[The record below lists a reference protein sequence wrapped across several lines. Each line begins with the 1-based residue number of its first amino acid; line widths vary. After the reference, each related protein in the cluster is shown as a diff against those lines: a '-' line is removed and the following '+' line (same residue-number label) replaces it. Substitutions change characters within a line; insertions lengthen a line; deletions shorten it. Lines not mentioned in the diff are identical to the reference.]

1 MMERKSGRVK
11 ERKSDEAMEGKNDG
25 VTGRCSPS
33 LALSVALSLLL
44 SACSVPLYKV
54 APLPQNTPV
63 EAGQTAT
70 ANALEVTAT
79 ALTDD
84 DQAFARFDANLP
96 LAGLVVVDITLLNRA
111 AAPITDLKFEL
122 QDATGKRFPQLEAK
136 KALKQMM
143 KFEGVRLY
151 PIEGKRQTL
160 EQLQT
165 ITLPKKLRLAAQEEK
180 RGVLFFHAKQ
190 DAAGLKGLVL
200 TVKGSPQPI
209 RLALN

>member
-1 MMERKSGRVK
+1 
-11 ERKSDEAMEGKNDG
+11 
-25 VTGRCSPS
+25 
-33 LALSVALSLLL
+33 
-44 SACSVPLYKV
+44 VPLYKV
-54 APLPQNTPV
+54 APLPQHTPS
-63 EAGQTAT
+63 AARQTAT

-190 DAAGLKGLVL
+190 DAATLKGLVL